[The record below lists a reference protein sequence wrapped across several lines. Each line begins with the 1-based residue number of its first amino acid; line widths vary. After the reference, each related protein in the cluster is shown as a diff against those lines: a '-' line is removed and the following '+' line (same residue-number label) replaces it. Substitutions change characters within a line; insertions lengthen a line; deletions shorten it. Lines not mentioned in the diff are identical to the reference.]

1 MAKKKDIDQG
11 WAWVVLFAAF
21 TSLGIYTMITLSTG
35 IFQVEFLKEFE
46 GTRSK
51 ISLIGSTHIGLN
63 LFLGIL
69 ASVICNIFSI
79 RFSSMLGAAIY
90 TFGLMLSS
98 FSTTFEELLLFYG
111 ILTGIGSG
119 IFYTS
124 ANVITSHY
132 FHKKRLFACGITF
145 SSPGI
150 GYMFGPTL
158 IRYLIELYGWRSAM
172 AIMSCIMAHTLIL
185 TALFFPMHEGN
196 KSNYCP
202 SKCIKRDTK
211 SNKSLKVSMQDPLNS
226 HPLLQ
231 NSNQNSNT
239 HPKIEDHDSLLT
251 GPPMVQICH
260 RTSEND
266 RTYERNTCRNATED
280 RSPEMLKSQQ
290 GSKSLPFRNEFNN
303 SDSSINSS
311 NIRENIKDSV
321 LMPLPKTENILL
333 NSTRSLSSVSRRHL
347 HTSDNLMW
355 ASHSSIQY
363 LGNQLADEENIPT
376 TNKSSCKPNLSVLKN
391 KALWCLSLSQFFI
404 MCGYCVNFIHYP
416 SMILS
421 KGIDISV
428 VPQLYITRGISLIVA
443 RILGGLFC
451 GSSNI
456 NILVISFGC
465 QMLLGVVVF
474 CLPFLGDT
482 IWAYHLCQFLFAF
495 YYGGTYVVLSQILVL
510 ILGLNNLATGFG
522 IQMMMA
528 GIAYFITPS
537 LAGWLYDITD
547 SYDLA
552 YFFSGSIIFAGA
564 FFVPMIQIFEQNSF
578 TNDINQDIEIEEE

>member
-1 MAKKKDIDQG
+1 MARKKDIDQG

-35 IFQVEFLKEFE
+35 IFQVEFQKEFE

-51 ISLIGSTHIGLN
+51 ISLIGSTHIGFN

-69 ASVICNIFSI
+69 ASAICNVFSI
-79 RFSSMLGAAIY
+79 RFSSMLGATIF

-111 ILTGIGSG
+111 ILAGFGSG

-132 FHKKRLFACGITF
+132 FHEKRLFACGITF

-150 GYMFGPTL
+150 GYIFGPTL
-158 IRYLIELYGWRSAM
+158 ITYLIESYGWRLTM
-172 AIMSCIMAHTLIL
+172 AILSCVMAHTLIL

-196 KSNYCP
+196 KYNYCP
-202 SKCIKRDTK
+202 NKCIKRDTK
-211 SNKSLKVSMQDPLNS
+211 SNKDLKVSIQDPLTS
-226 HPLLQ
+226 HPLLK
-231 NSNQNSNT
+231 NSNQDSNT
-239 HPKIEDHDSLLT
+239 QPKTEGNNSPQV
-251 GPPMVQICH
+251 GPPMVQI
-260 RTSEND
+260 RNRESEND
-266 RTYERNTCRNATED
+266 PTYEMNTTEHTS
-280 RSPEMLKSQQ
+280 REILKLHQ
-290 GSKSLPFRNEFNN
+290 GSKPLLLRNGFSD

-311 NIRENIKDSV
+311 NIREHIKDNA
-321 LMPLPKTENILL
+321 LMPLAKTGNILL
-333 NSTRSLSSVSRRHL
+333 NSTRSLSSVSRGHL
-347 HTSDNLMW
+347 HASDNLMW

-363 LGNQLADEENIPT
+363 LGNQLANGEEAIPSDS
-376 TNKSSCKPNLSVLKN
+376 NKFSCKPNLSVLKN

-482 IWAYHLCQFLFAF
+482 VWAYHLCQFLFAF

-522 IQMMMA
+522 LQMMMA

-564 FFVPMIQIFEQNSF
+564 FFVPMIQIFEQKSF
-578 TNDINQDIEIEEE
+578 SNDITQEDIEIEKE